1 MLRLIENKPRR
12 QENDP
17 WRRRLR
23 RQTKGGRKGLS
34 VRFLLTS
41 ATVLFAGAAVLHLL
55 LIEEPGRLPTVHRF
69 GVSDSNVRT
78 VGRHNVLGCDIKG
91 NINERGERI
100 YHMPGQK
107 YYSATV
113 ISRARGERWFCTQWE
128 AWWAGWRKA
137 KV

>member
-12 QENDP
+12 QEDDP

-23 RQTKGGRKGLS
+23 RQTKGARTGPS
-34 VRFLLTS
+34 VRFLLAS
-41 ATVLFAGAAVLHLL
+41 ATVLFAGGAVLYLL
-55 LIEEPGRLPTVHRF
+55 LIEEPGRLPTVHSF

-78 VGRHNVLGCDIKG
+78 LGRQNVPGCDIKG
-91 NINERGERI
+91 NINGRGERI

-107 YYSATV
+107 YYSETG
-113 ISRARGERWFCTQWE
+113 ISLARGERWFCSQWE